1 MDWKTLREEKLAKTA
16 SYRPTDARV
25 GALWQA
31 IDRIGDTWER
41 FMVLSWWEKGL
52 IIGASVLL
60 VVLTPMAAF
69 AFIGGDGDKG
79 QAALFPT
86 TTPVAIIAGLDPTP
100 TITPQATS
108 TPKAVPPTPSP
119 RPPNREDCDE
129 IRGTAYQNAT
139 ERDWFIDNCDEPEP
153 TDTATPVPPPPPVNQ
168 QPTDTPQPEP
178 SISAAEARSLAAGW
192 IRSSPAFSELS
203 VSSAGC
209 NAQPSGDGWRVG
221 CTGTTPGCEGTAC
234 EITIWVCVS
243 SGGSTRQC

>member
-52 IIGASVLL
+52 IIGASVLF

-86 TTPVAIIAGLDPTP
+86 TTPVAIIADFTPTP

-129 IRGTAYQNAT
+129 ILGTAYQSDD
-139 ERDWFIDNCDEPEP
+139 ERDWFIANCDEPP
-153 TDTATPVPPPPPVNQ
+153 PVDTATPVPPPPVFQ
-168 QPTDTPQPEP
+168 QPTDTPEPAP
-178 SISAAEARSLAAGW
+178 SITASQARALAAVW
-192 IRSSPAFSELS
+192 IGSNPAFGELT
-203 VSSAGC
+203 VSAGSC
-209 NAQPSGDGWRVG
+209 NAQASGDGWRVS
-221 CTGTTPGCEGTAC
+221 CTGTTTGCEGAAC
-234 EITIWVCVS
+234 DITVRVCVS
-243 SGGSTRQC
+243 SIGGVRQC